1 MNALNHTLN
10 KGCNVLLQPLIKYT
24 TFSFYRKEGATLSYS
39 SYGSGTNFAF
49 AIVLFI
55 LLIIAGIGLV
65 YLLRTL
71 IWSGA

>member
-1 MNALNHTLN
+1 
-10 KGCNVLLQPLIKYT
+10 
-24 TFSFYRKEGATLSYS
+24 LSYS